1 MNKQLYTL
9 IFLFLLTFTSAY
21 GEKDIVN
28 KLTPNHLA
36 ITGTKISLI
45 PPKGFTKASNFLGLQ
60 QEGSGSSI
68 LIVQLPGP
76 FSQVSKGF
84 TKEEIATKGIEASTI
99 ENLTFDMLPAVFI
112 SGTQKANGS
121 IFTRYILVF
130 GTEQETI
137 MINGTF
143 PQKLTA
149 IGKEVKKSILT
160 AYYESDRK
168 VDPLSTVDFEINPN
182 VANLKFASSMMSS
195 LIYTGDGSFP
205 PKSDDKTSLIVGR
218 SMSAVKVDHRR
229 QYALDRLRKFPLENI
244 KIDTMTEV
252 TIDGISGYE
261 ITAEYKEQKVD
272 KPSKIEYVILYG
284 DKSYYV
290 FLGTTNVDFDSN
302 IAKFQ
307 QAIRTFRRK

>member
-1 MNKQLYTL
+1 MSKLLYTL
-9 IFLFLLTFTSAY
+9 TFLFLLSLSSAFA
-21 GEKDIVN
+21 EKDIIN
-28 KLTPNHLA
+28 KLTPNHTA
-36 ITGTKISLI
+36 ISGTKISLI

-84 TKEEIATKGIEASTI
+84 TKEEIASKGIETSTI
-99 ENLTFDMLPAVFI
+99 ENLTFNMLPAMFI
-112 SGTQKANGS
+112 SGSQNANGAV
-121 IFTRYILVF
+121 FTRYILVF

-143 PQKLTA
+143 PKKLTA
-149 IGKEVKKSILT
+149 TGKEIKKSILT
-160 AYYESDRK
+160 AYYESNRK
-168 VDPLSTVDFEINPN
+168 VDPLSTVDFVIDPN

-195 LIYTGDGSFP
+195 LIYTRDGSFP
-205 PKSDDKTSLIVGR
+205 PKIDDKSSLIIGR

-252 TIDGISGYE
+252 TINGISGYE
-261 ITAEYKEQKVD
+261 ITAEYKEQKAD
-272 KPSKIEYVILYG
+272 KPSKIEYVILYA
-284 DKSYYV
+284 DQLYYV

-302 IAKFQ
+302 IVKFQ
-307 QAIRTFRRK
+307 KAIRTFRRK